1 MKIGA
6 GRQLSRCTPGAK
18 LTAIER
24 EGSIGA
30 VGFYVEQTFMNE
42 IERFYFRLVL
52 VCGAMLPA
60 LAGYHDHHSLA
71 CCMGEGRVFFA
82 CRAA

>member
-6 GRQLSRCTPGAK
+6 GRQLSRCTPGTK

-24 EGSIGA
+24 EGYWRSWILRGPDFYEPDGTFLFSTGA
-30 VGFYVEQTFMNE
+30 CVRG
-42 IERFYFRLVL
+42 
-52 VCGAMLPA
+52 MLSA

-71 CCMGEGRVFFA
+71 ACMGEGRVFFA